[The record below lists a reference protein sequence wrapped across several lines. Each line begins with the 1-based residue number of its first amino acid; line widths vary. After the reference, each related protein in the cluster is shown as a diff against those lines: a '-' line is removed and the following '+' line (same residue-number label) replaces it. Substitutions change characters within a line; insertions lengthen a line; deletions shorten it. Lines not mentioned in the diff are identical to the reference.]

1 MTPRPDV
8 SEERKAQI
16 YQAALTCFN
25 RKGCHRTT
33 MDDIVAESGLS
44 KGTLYWYFKSKKELF
59 LALFQEI
66 MAQFGQAWESVVA
79 DEEASAT
86 DKLLASLTLIRT
98 KFEEMVPFFGVMMME
113 AWALTRHDEDVER
126 LTREL
131 YESYVGTVARIV
143 EEGVAS
149 GEFCTDSPP
158 ATALVIMTLFDGIVM
173 ALGTALWTHDWNE
186 VMDAAET
193 LVLRGLGVEGRRAD
207 G

>member
-16 YQAALTCFN
+16 YEAALACFG
-25 RKGCHRTT
+25 RKGYYQTT

-44 KGTLYWYFKSKKELF
+44 KGTLYWYFKGKKELF

-66 MAQFGQAWESVVA
+66 MDRFGQAWESIVA

-86 DKLLASLTLIRT
+86 DKLLASLALIRT
-98 KFEEMVPFFGVMMME
+98 ELEEMLPFFGVMME

-131 YESYVGTVARIV
+131 YEPYVEMVARIV

-149 GEFCTDSPP
+149 GEFCVDSPQ
-158 ATALVIMTLFDGIVM
+158 ATALVIMTLFDGIMM
-173 ALGTALWTHDWNE
+173 ALSTGLWTHDWNE
-186 VMDAAET
+186 VMDAAEA
-193 LVLRGLGVEGRRAD
+193 LVLRGLGAEGECA